1 MKKSIGWL
9 SLALLMGCAGG
20 KENYDA
26 TGTFET
32 TEVVVS
38 AEASGRLLRLSLE
51 EGDSLEANRIVGL
64 VDTVQLA
71 LKRDQLL
78 ANLKS
83 VESQRPD
90 LQKQIAG
97 LKQRLSTALKEKQR
111 VENLLK
117 AGAANGKQLDD
128 WEAQVALLE
137 KEVAAQQSSL
147 QNTVNSLSQQGLSV
161 AIQIAQVEDQ
171 LNKCRLESPINGVV
185 LSKYVE
191 EGELVSFGKPLFKV
205 GDMRRMILRAYL
217 TSTQLASVKTGDR
230 VTAYLDYGTDTPISY
245 SGKITWISD
254 RAEFT
259 PKTILTKDE
268 RADQVY
274 AVKIAVRNDGRIKIG
289 MYGGVVFKPSKDE

>member
-38 AEASGRLLRLSLE
+38 SEASGRLLRLSLE

-64 VDTVQLA
+64 VDTVQLS

-137 KEVAAQQSSL
+137 K
-147 QNTVNSLSQQGLSV
+147 
-161 AIQIAQVEDQ
+161 DD
-171 LNKCRLESPINGVV
+171 C
-185 LSKYVE
+185 
-191 EGELVSFGKPLFKV
+191 
-205 GDMRRMILRAYL
+205 
-217 TSTQLASVKTGDR
+217 
-230 VTAYLDYGTDTPISY
+230 
-245 SGKITWISD
+245 
-254 RAEFT
+254 
-259 PKTILTKDE
+259 
-268 RADQVY
+268 
-274 AVKIAVRNDGRIKIG
+274 
-289 MYGGVVFKPSKDE
+289 